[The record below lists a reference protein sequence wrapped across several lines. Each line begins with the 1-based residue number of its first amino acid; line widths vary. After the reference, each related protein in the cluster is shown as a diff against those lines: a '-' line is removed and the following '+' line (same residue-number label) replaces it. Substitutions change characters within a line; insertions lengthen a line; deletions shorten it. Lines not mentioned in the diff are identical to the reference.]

1 MGFRACYEKVFYN
14 KLLRYRDEQLENYQG
29 PIMEFSTSDY
39 HHITRPVMRRS
50 STRASIQGNGHIRN
64 RSHFS
69 IAEDNSRRPSHA
81 SGRQPSV
88 AETEG
93 SYDPYR
99 SSRLQMANTQADH
112 ARITVLR
119 GQADTMPGRRAASGT
134 PSLGRVESGAVY
146 SIHSSPP
153 PIPIT
158 ADGRSLTLRRQQI
171 ARNYSRSSIASSRRS
186 YGAGNGRGIRTS
198 MSYKRGVIFN
208 HGGRRSRSGPEPERP
223 ESINLHK
230 RYINEEQTMSTF
242 SLLSPVKGSYSPQ
255 STFSPKIRSRK
266 EKSTRNLAEEIVARK
281 SKRASVYWK
290 EEARK
295 VSSELE
301 NLCDEAFNPPYAPV
315 APLNNS
321 VSDGDYRGRRHESPA
336 YSVANESQFAS
347 SSIIQ
352 PASLRTSSE
361 ADKYRQ
367 RPLPKPPLKDQ
378 IETKAKD
385 ELTKAR
391 ELLLKRAQ
399 DLSPGALDEVIAQID
414 RLMQQRNLGLS
425 DQEYQKRIAS
435 APVSRSID
443 ARLLSP
449 VKEVDEWSRTP
460 MKSSQGYRASS
471 DPNPV
476 NVAGYGRWK
485 SGNANEDRSTIRLVD
500 YESVPRPAPLVIRKQ
515 SKESVKSEE
524 RTRSRENLST
534 SYGNNGNPSNSRNDP
549 TYRPQSRVGYN
560 KDRNSAGSSALD
572 PIVEDN
578 DKENDDPLAKRAS
591 GDSRKRGWFRK
602 RWSDRSDPRSLD
614 SDGPP
619 TPPVKDGYSDV
630 NRASNVPSEE
640 SHHSEPKQEKS
651 GKGIFSKLFR
661 SRDNKASKS
670 VGELALTG
678 NPFLLPSISL

>member
-1 MGFRACYEKVFYN
+1 
-14 KLLRYRDEQLENYQG
+14 
-29 PIMEFSTSDY
+29 MEFSTSDY
-39 HHITRPVMRRS
+39 HHITRPAMRRS
-50 STRASIQGNGHIRN
+50 STRASVQGEGRIRN

-69 IAEDNSRRPSHA
+69 IVEDNSRRPSHA

-99 SSRLQMANTQADH
+99 SSRPQITNTQADH

-119 GQADTMPGRRAASGT
+119 GQAEPMPGRRAASGT
-134 PSLGRVESGAVY
+134 SSLGRVESGAVY
-146 SIHSSPP
+146 SIHSSLPP
-153 PIPIT
+153 MSMS
-158 ADGRSLTLRRQQI
+158 ADGRPLTLRRQQI
-171 ARNYSRSSIASSRRS
+171 ARNYSRSSIGSSHRS
-186 YGAGNGRGIRTS
+186 FGAGNGRGIRMS
-198 MSYKRGVIFN
+198 VSYKRGVIFN
-208 HGGRRSRSGPEPERP
+208 HGSKRSSSGPEPQRP

-230 RYINEEQTMSTF
+230 RYINEEQTMSTS
-242 SLLSPVKGSYSPQ
+242 SLLSPIRGNYSPQ
-255 STFSPKIRSRK
+255 SSFSPKIRSRK

-281 SKRASVYWK
+281 SKRASIYWK

-301 NLCDEAFNPPYAPV
+301 NLCDEAFNPPYAPAV
-315 APLNNS
+315 PLNTS
-321 VSDGDYRGRRHESPA
+321 VSDGDYRGRRYESPA

-352 PASLRTSSE
+352 PPSLRTSSE

-367 RPLPKPPLKDQ
+367 RPLPRPPLAHQ
-378 IETKAKD
+378 IETKAQD

-425 DQEYQKRIAS
+425 DQEYQRRIAS
-435 APVSRSID
+435 APLTRSID

-460 MKSSQGYRASS
+460 MKIPGYRASS

-476 NVAGYGRWK
+476 NLTDYGRWR
-485 SGNANEDRSTIRLVD
+485 SGNANKDRSTIRLVD
-500 YESVPRPAPLVIRKQ
+500 YENVPRPAPLVIRKQ
-515 SKESVKSEE
+515 SKESIKSKE
-524 RTRSRENLST
+524 RTRSRENLSA
-534 SYGNNGNPSNSRNDP
+534 SLGKHGNPDNSRNDP
-549 TYRPQSRVGYN
+549 IHRPQSRAGHN
-560 KDRNSAGSSALD
+560 KDRASAGSSNLD
-572 PIVEDN
+572 PIVED
-578 DKENDDPLAKRAS
+578 DTKENDDPLGKRAS

-602 RWSDRSDPRSLD
+602 RWSDRSGSLD

-619 TPPVKDGYSDV
+619 TPPLKDGYSDQ

-640 SHHSEPKQEKS
+640 FHHSEPKPEKS
-651 GKGIFSKLFR
+651 GKGIFSKLFK

-670 VGELALTG
+670 VGELALIGT
-678 NPFLLPSISL
+678 PSPSTPPYTTH